1 MYDVYNPILKNI
13 IDMQY
18 RIMIIHLPSI
28 HDLRLNVDVVLV
40 LPRCIQDLQAEA
52 IIISKGRGA
61 LMLQPL
67 IHDY

>member
-1 MYDVYNPILKNI
+1 MYDIYNPILKNRK
-13 IDMQY
+13 DMQY

-28 HDLRLNVDVVLV
+28 HDLRWNIGVLV

-61 LMLQPL
+61 LMLHPL